1 MSNFDKVRD
10 YLSQLNLSVETVDAE
25 AELVIVNDQE
35 SGIVNL
41 VIDCEEPILVL
52 EQHILDL
59 SPETT
64 VEDCRR
70 LLQLNREL
78 VHGAYCLDEEGKR
91 LFFRD
96 TLQLGTLDIDE
107 LDASIDSLRLA
118 MAEHVELL
126 LSIAQGRK
134 A

>member
-1 MSNFDKVRD
+1 MSNFDKVRE
-10 YLSQLNLSVETVDAE
+10 YLSRLNLSVDTVDE
-25 AELVIVNDQE
+25 EEELVIVNDPE

-41 VIDCEEPILVL
+41 VIDCEDPILIL

-59 SPETT
+59 AP
-64 VEDCRR
+64 DCSASAYRS
-70 LLQLNREL
+70 LLQYNREL
-78 VHGAYCLDEEGKR
+78 VHGAYCLDEEGRR

-96 TLQLGTLDIDE
+96 TLQLASLDLDE

-118 MAEHVELL
+118 MAEHADRLL
-126 LSIAQGRK
+126 DIAKGRT